1 MSEQQT
7 MSGATGT
14 ATEERVRIDIADH
27 VAVVTLTRPDKHNA
41 LDLPMFEAII
51 GAAERLSSEPGVRA
65 VVLHGEGPSFCS
77 GLDIVSLMSSGGGI
91 DGLVER
97 VRGDGQRWPN
107 WAQRTAY
114 DWNSLPVPVIAAIHG
129 NCFGGGLQIALAA
142 DVRFA
147 TPDARLSV
155 METKWG
161 LIPDMSITRTLPR
174 LVGIDVA
181 KELTYT
187 GRMIS
192 GREAHALGLVTHVC
206 DDPLEAAQQL
216 AGEIA
221 GRSPDAVRG
230 AKRLYD
236 ESWTAP
242 PEQSLALEAEIQV
255 GLIGSPNQ
263 LEAVKAGMTKQ
274 PPEFVDPS

>member
-1 MSEQQT
+1 
-7 MSGATGT
+7 
-14 ATEERVRIDIADH
+14 
-27 VAVVTLTRPDKHNA
+27 
-41 LDLPMFEAII
+41 
-51 GAAERLSSEPGVRA
+51 
-65 VVLHGEGPSFCS
+65 
-77 GLDIVSLMSSGGGI
+77 MSSGGGI

-107 WAQRTAY
+107 WAHRTAY
-114 DWNSLPVPVIAAIHG
+114 DWISLPVPVIAAIHG